1 MHNMILILKANQMFL
16 KRFYDKTVYTFFILN
31 NVLILDPGSKSFC
44 AKYLQFPL
52 MIQIDK

>member
-1 MHNMILILKANQMFL
+1 MILILKANQMFL